1 MKKNLLIIFM
11 LIGYCGFSQNPADV
25 DPTFNNSNNS
35 GFNQSTDVVN
45 AVMYSS
51 FAKVY
56 LGGFFSSYFGTTA
69 NNIACININ
78 GGIDTSLI
86 TGIGFNN
93 TVNCIIETS
102 SGKIMVG
109 GNFTNYNGI
118 ASNRII
124 LLNPDGSIDNSF
136 EIGSGF
142 NGNVLA
148 IAIQSDGKLIIGGDF
163 TTYNGNSVSKIVRL
177 NSNGSIDTSFSIGT
191 GFNNSIKSIAV
202 QTDGKVLIGGS
213 FTLYNGVN
221 KNRIVRL
228 NSNGAIDTSFFTTTG
243 FNNNVNKIV
252 LLSDGSAV
260 LGGDFTTCTA
270 IVSGVTTQVSKN
282 RIIKLST
289 DGTINTTFGIGTG
302 FNSTVYNIY
311 PLVNGKIIICGNYT
325 TYKGV
330 ISNKITRLNADGT
343 VDATFISNGNGLD
356 NSVLSI
362 AVGAKILIGGS
373 FNSTVNTVS
382 GPLNSNRIRA
392 LNDDGSFFTSFANNI
407 GIYPDSSVPNN
418 VIAIAI
424 KSDGKILVGGNS
436 ETYNSSI
443 SNSIVLLDNNG
454 YVDSSFSSGTGFTG
468 ANPYIRCIVP
478 QPDGKILVSGY
489 FTYYNGVQFTKYIT
503 RLNSN
508 GSIDNSFSTSSLQ
521 NYSTYLI
528 CLQPDGKIILGET
541 NYTYYNGIPSAHI
554 IRLNNDGTIDNSFV
568 SGSGFNIGI
577 TSIVQQTDGKIL
589 VGGNFSTYNGISANK
604 IIRLNTNGS
613 LDTSFVTGIGFDN
626 IVYNIAVQ
634 SDNKILI
641 GGNFLSYNGSV
652 AKRIIRLNTNGS
664 LDNSF
669 TVSGTGFDKAVAKIK
684 VLSDG
689 KILVGGSFTNYNGII
704 ANNLIRLNSDAT
716 KDNLFLTEA
725 TPNNTVS
732 NSSVNDIAI
741 QNDGKILV
749 VGSHFNT
756 IDNTRRSIARLS
768 GGTAPLSNNEF
779 QIDKLKIYP
788 NPVKDILNVANT
800 NNFSN
805 YEIFNL
811 LGSKIISGTITNG
824 QIMVS
829 DLTNGIYIIK
839 IKDGNKI
846 VTNKFIKK

>member
-1 MKKNLLIIFM
+1 M
-11 LIGYCGFSQNPADV
+11 LIGYCSFSQNPADV
-25 DPTFNNSNNS
+25 DLTFNNSNNS
-35 GFNQSTDVVN
+35 GFSQSTDVVN
-45 AVMYSS
+45 SVMYSS
-51 FAKVY
+51 FAKIY

-78 GGIDTSLI
+78 GGIDTSFN

-93 TVNCIIETS
+93 SVNCIIETS
-102 SGKIMVG
+102 TGKIMVG
-109 GNFTNYNGI
+109 GNFTNYNGNT
-118 ASNRII
+118 SNRII
-124 LLNPDGSIDNSF
+124 LLNTDGSIDSSF
-136 EIGSGF
+136 IIGSGF

-177 NSNGSIDTSFSIGT
+177 NSNGSIDTSFLVGT
-191 GFNNSIKSIAV
+191 GFNNSIKSIAI
-202 QTDGKVLIGGS
+202 QTDGKMLIGGS
-213 FTLYNGVN
+213 FTLYNGSN

-228 NSNGAIDTSFFTTTG
+228 NSNGALDTSFFTT
-243 FNNNVNKIV
+243 FNNNVNKIA
-252 LLSDGSAV
+252 LLSDGSSV
-260 LGGDFTTCTA
+260 VGGDFTTCTA
-270 IVSGVTTQVSKN
+270 IVSGVSTQVSAN
-282 RIIKLST
+282 RIIKLNN
-289 DGTINTTFGIGTG
+289 DGTINNTFGIGTG
-302 FNSTVYNIY
+302 FNSTVYSIY
-311 PLVNGKIIICGNYT
+311 PLVNDKIIICGNYT

-330 ISNKITRLNADGT
+330 ISNKITQLNANGT
-343 VDATFISNGNGLD
+343 VDTTFISSGNGLD

-382 GPLNSNRIRA
+382 GPLNSNRIRV
-392 LNDDGSFFTSFANNI
+392 LNDDGSFFTSFANKV
-407 GIYPDSSVPNN
+407 GIYPDSSVPNY
-418 VIAIAI
+418 VMAIAI

-443 SNSIVLLDNNG
+443 ANSIVLLDNNG

-541 NYTYYNGIPSAHI
+541 NYTYYNGIPSARI
-554 IRLNNDGTIDNSFV
+554 IRLNNNGTVDNSFV
-568 SGSGFNIGI
+568 SNTGFNLGI
-577 TSIVQQTDGKIL
+577 TTIVLQTDGKIL
-589 VGGNFSTYNGISANK
+589 VGGNFTTYNGVSSNR
-604 IIRLNTNGS
+604 IIRLNANGS
-613 LDTSFVTGIGFDN
+613 IDNSFQIGSGFDN
-626 IVYNIAVQ
+626 IIYDITVQ
-634 SDNKILI
+634 SDNKILV
-641 GGNFLSYNGSV
+641 GGNFMNYNGTP
-652 AKRIIRLNTNGS
+652 AKRIIRLNSNGTIDS
-664 LDNSF
+664 SF
-669 TVSGTGFDKAVAKIK
+669 IIVGTSFDKSISKIK
-684 VLSDG
+684 IQADG
-689 KILVGGSFTNYNGII
+689 KILIGGSFTNYNGII
-704 ANNLIRLNSDAT
+704 ANNLIRLNNDGT
-716 KDNLFLTEA
+716 KDTSFLTEA
-725 TPNNTVS
+725 SPNNTLA
-732 NSSVNDIAI
+732 SSYVNDIDL
-741 QNDGKILV
+741 QTDGKILV
-749 VGSHFNT
+749 VGSFFNT
-756 IDNTRRSIARLS
+756 IDNTRRSIARLL

-779 QIDKLKIYP
+779 EIDKLKIYP

-800 NNFSN
+800 NIFLN

-829 DLTNGIYIIK
+829 DLTSGIYIIK